1 MRTWLLALCLLFTG
15 VAAATPA
22 SPPPV
27 SQPIADP
34 RPQVFRDHAEETR
47 FRALTEQLRCVM
59 CQNQSLAD
67 SNALIAQDLRREV
80 LGLMRQGRSDEQIKS
95 FLVARYTDFV
105 LYQPRVAPTTW
116 LLWFGPLLLLA
127 AGALVVAR
135 IVGRHGRG
143 APPSAPETEDQE
155 W

>member
-1 MRTWLLALCLLFTG
+1 MRRWLLALCLCF
-15 VAAATPA
+15 ATLA
-22 SPPPV
+22 MATPPPV
-27 SQPIADP
+27 SKPIADA
-34 RPQVFRDHAEETR
+34 RPLVFRDHAEEAR

-80 LGLMRQGRSDEQIKS
+80 LGLMHAGKSDKQIKQ
-95 FLVARYTDFV
+95 FLVERYTDFV

-127 AGALVVAR
+127 AGAFVVIS
-135 IVGRHGRG
+135 IVRKHGRG
-143 APPSAPETEDQE
+143 APPTAPENDSQE

>member
-1 MRTWLLALCLLFTG
+1 MRRLLLLLCLCFATLA
-15 VAAATPA
+15 VAT
-22 SPPPV
+22 PPPV
-27 SQPIADP
+27 SGPISDA
-34 RPQVFRDHAEETR
+34 RPLVFHDHAEEAR

-80 LGLMRQGRSDEQIKS
+80 LGLMRAGKSDGEIKQ
-95 FLVARYTDFV
+95 FLVERYTDFV

-127 AGALVVAR
+127 AGAFLVAS
-135 IVGRHGRG
+135 IVRKHGRG
-143 APPSAPETEDQE
+143 APPTAPETDSQE

>member
-1 MRTWLLALCLLFTG
+1 MRQWLLALCLAFASL
-15 VAAATPA
+15 AAAAPDAPA
-22 SPPPV
+22 SRPL
-27 SQPIADP
+27 ADA
-34 RPQVFRDHAEETR
+34 RPLVFRDQAEEVR
-47 FRALTEQLRCVM
+47 FRKLTEQLRCVM

-80 LGLMRQGRSDEQIKS
+80 LGLMREGKSDEQVKQ

-127 AGALVVAR
+127 AGAVVVAR
-135 IVGRHGRG
+135 IVRKHGRG
-143 APPSAPETEDQE
+143 APPTAPENDSQE